1 MASAGEAVAVP
12 AAVAAARPA
21 APADG
26 EVVLWRGRPGGGPAR
41 SLELAAIGVGL
52 GLLGWFAVELILPH
66 FSGSDFAG
74 NPDAGAAP
82 LIVLML
88 VGMAAIIALPVWLR
102 VSARG
107 RARYM
112 LTNRRALVW
121 LGGRIVGE
129 ALLFGSEMRVLD
141 DGLEFQGTLR
151 WLDWR
156 LKDEMA
162 DRLRFERIAG
172 TRAGVE
178 EIALI
183 AEKQGARRAVESE

>member
-1 MASAGEAVAVP
+1 MASAGAVAEPVS
-12 AAVAAARPA
+12 AGVARPA

-26 EVVLWRGRPGGGPAR
+26 EVVLWEGRPGGGRGR
-41 SLELAAIGVGL
+41 SVELLAIGAAL
-52 GLLGWFAVELILPH
+52 ALLGWLAVELILPH
-66 FSGSDFAG
+66 FRGSEFAG
-74 NPDAGAAP
+74 QPDAGAAP
-82 LIVLML
+82 LIVVML

-102 VSARG
+102 TSARG

-129 ALLFGSEMRVLD
+129 ALLFGSEMRVLN

-156 LKDEMA
+156 LKDEAA
-162 DRLRFERIAG
+162 DRLRFERIAAS
-172 TRAGVE
+172 REAVE
-178 EIALI
+178 EVALI